1 MAGDKIKLKT
11 KINKK
16 QLRSILFELGD
27 LFHLCPNIMFFFVIF
42 FACLNV
48 FLFRTL
54 GFLEKI
60 KNKYF

>member
-27 LFHLCPNIMFFFVIF
+27 LFHLCPNIVFFCYF
-42 FACLNV
+42 FACLK
-48 FLFRTL
+48 TYS
-54 GFLEKI
+54 
-60 KNKYF
+60 YFEH